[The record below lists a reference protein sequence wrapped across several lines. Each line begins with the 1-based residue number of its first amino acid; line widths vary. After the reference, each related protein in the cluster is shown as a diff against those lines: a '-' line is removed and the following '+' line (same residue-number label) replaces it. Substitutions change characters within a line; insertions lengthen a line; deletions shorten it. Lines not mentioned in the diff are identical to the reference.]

1 MYLEFFVAFHKQTRI
16 KEFAREAFSDV
27 YVQCQS
33 TVILP
38 QNALLSYKNQL
49 EILNYHHLQRHGPV
63 A

>member
-49 EILNYHHLQRHGPV
+49 EI
-63 A
+63 